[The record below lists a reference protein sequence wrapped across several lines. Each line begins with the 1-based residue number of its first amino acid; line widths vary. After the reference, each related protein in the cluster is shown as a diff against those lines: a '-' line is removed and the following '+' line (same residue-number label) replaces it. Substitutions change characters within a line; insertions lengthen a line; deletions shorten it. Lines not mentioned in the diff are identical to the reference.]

1 MRRAYTRAPHM
12 RRVLWTILV
21 SLAVVGLSAS
31 AAFAH
36 DGGEGLYGTT
46 DDLVVT
52 YSGFILIALFPLL
65 VFVLSMIQWRLDV
78 RKDRRKKAAKAR
90 RARADLR
97 GGW

>member
-1 MRRAYTRAPHM
+1 MRRA
-12 RRVLWTILV
+12 LWTILV

-36 DGGEGLYGTT
+36 DGGEGLYGPTT
-46 DDLVVT
+46 DRVVT
-52 YSGFILIALFPLL
+52 YTGFILIAFFPLL

-78 RKDRRKKAAKAR
+78 RKNRRKQAAKAR
-90 RARADLR
+90 SARADLR